1 MADNILNT
9 YGDLSRKEDVV
20 LNAVEILTATET
32 QIFNMLGKGNA
43 INTVHAY
50 QVDTLRAPS
59 GTGVAEN
66 ADYTLSLGTT
76 PTRLTNIC
84 NTIAVPFSVSKTQ
97 QAVQHYQGGNE
108 LTRQTNKALKD
119 WGNDAEYNLIRST
132 LSSGVSGTVPQMSK
146 QTNGLT
152 KHVNNII
159 LKAYNYLNRNLCL
172 LSVNNAV

>member
-9 YGDLSRKEDVV
+9 YGDTSLKEDVV
-20 LNAVEILTATET
+20 LRAVEILTATET
-32 QIFNMLGKGNA
+32 KIFNMLGKTRA

-50 QVDTLRAPS
+50 QVDTLRTASNTTVTES
-59 GTGVAEN
+59 GA
-66 ADYTLSLGTT
+66 YTNLANTT
-76 PTRLTNIC
+76 PTRLTNIT
-84 NTIAVPFSVSKTQ
+84 NIIAIPFDVTRTQ
-97 QAVQHYQGGNE
+97 QAVSHYQETNE

-119 WGNDAEYNLIRST
+119 WSNNAEFNLVRST
-132 LSSGVSGTVPQMSK
+132 LTSGASGTAPTMSK

-159 LKAYNYLNRNLCL
+159 LKALELKKNLCL